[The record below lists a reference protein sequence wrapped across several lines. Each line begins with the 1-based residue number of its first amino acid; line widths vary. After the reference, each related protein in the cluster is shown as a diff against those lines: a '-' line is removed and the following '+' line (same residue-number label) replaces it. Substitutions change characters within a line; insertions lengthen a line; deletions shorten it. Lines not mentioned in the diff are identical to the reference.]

1 MCEGAKQFLKRNWP
15 LIAVLVKLAISSGDV
30 GSDWWTGAQ
39 FFFLETL
46 PFYPIELFREK
57 TFYLPLPS
65 PSLTIYIRF
74 DIDRLDIS
82 FAGITL
88 KGDSEQSSLDCL
100 RGLFELKE
108 NNKEDRTISN
118 PRGAVPS
125 QNYTD
130 NSTNLRN
137 TSLQLDKD
145 ARNFTGSLSLPLNA
159 SLAPDVV
166 TPNHPIWSFLTFAI
180 MFAPGLVFGIFLILS
195 LGFTSLEDSCPL
207 YKCPKWFIAMV
218 WFFFLCLVFVF
229 PFGVLG
235 IQLFEFF
242 VLLVQK
248 HSKSLATDNG
258 GDDMKKTLNFI
269 SETTTALEA
278 FFESAFQISLQ
289 IYIIWATK
297 EASGTQL
304 ASIGFSIIM
313 LAKATIVYDLT
324 YTKGSTDRPFWR
336 TLIYIASV
344 LPVYAC
350 STVFKIGAISISA
363 MLFGHFMWMVL
374 VGAVVFNLFIA
385 RRMQYKPL
393 DAVILSLTNLTVVSN
408 KNA

>member
-1 MCEGAKQFLKRNWP
+1 M
-15 LIAVLVKLAISSGDV
+15 
-30 GSDWWTGAQ
+30 
-39 FFFLETL
+39 
-46 PFYPIELFREK
+46 
-57 TFYLPLPS
+57 
-65 PSLTIYIRF
+65 
-74 DIDRLDIS
+74 
-82 FAGITL
+82 
-88 KGDSEQSSLDCL
+88 
-100 RGLFELKE
+100 
-108 NNKEDRTISN
+108 
-118 PRGAVPS
+118 
-125 QNYTD
+125 
-130 NSTNLRN
+130 
-137 TSLQLDKD
+137 
-145 ARNFTGSLSLPLNA
+145 NA